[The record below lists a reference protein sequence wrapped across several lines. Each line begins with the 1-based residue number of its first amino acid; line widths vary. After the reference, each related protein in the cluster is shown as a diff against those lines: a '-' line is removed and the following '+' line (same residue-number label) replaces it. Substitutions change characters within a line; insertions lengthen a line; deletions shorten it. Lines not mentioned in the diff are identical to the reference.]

1 MKVEVFHFLCSEL
14 AGKCWLEASK
24 YITVEEKVG
33 MFLWTMAHSASNRA
47 VQERLQHSGETVSRC
62 FHQVL
67 QAITRLVPKYIRLP
81 VTSEIPIAITSNP
94 KFYSFFNDCVGALD
108 GTHIAAKVSTD
119 NAAAFRNRKGWLS
132 QNVLASCDLDKL
144 CFTYVLAGWEGSA
157 HDGAVLEAAFD
168 TGFEIPHGKYYLGDA
183 GYPLTPWCLTPY
195 RGENEKELFNLRH
208 SSLRNAIERIF
219 GVLKKRFKVLT
230 HQGEYPYKIQVRLI
244 KVLCCLHNIIRIVGG
259 DDWFDE
265 QWIRDLKNA
274 DSSQSDLSNE
284 VMTSKAIT
292 AAQTKQANMMR
303 DDIAEKMWSQYSSK

>member
-47 VQERLQHSGETVSRC
+47 VQERFQHSGETVSRC

-81 VTSEIPIAITSNP
+81 VTSEIPIAITSNL

-195 RGENEKELFNLRH
+195 RGVRYHLREWNKSQNRYIPLDIILTINSVLRMRRNCSIYGIHLFEMLLKEYL
-208 SSLRNAIERIF
+208 
-219 GVLKKRFKVLT
+219 V
-230 HQGEYPYKIQVRLI
+230 Y
-244 KVLCCLHNIIRIVGG
+244 
-259 DDWFDE
+259 
-265 QWIRDLKNA
+265 
-274 DSSQSDLSNE
+274 
-284 VMTSKAIT
+284 
-292 AAQTKQANMMR
+292 
-303 DDIAEKMWSQYSSK
+303 